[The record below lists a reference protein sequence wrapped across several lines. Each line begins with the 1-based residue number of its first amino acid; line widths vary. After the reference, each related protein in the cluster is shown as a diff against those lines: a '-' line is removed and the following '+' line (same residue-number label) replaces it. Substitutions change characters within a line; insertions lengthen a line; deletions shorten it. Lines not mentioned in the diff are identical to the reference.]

1 MQIKLMPL
9 SEYSDCNF
17 NNIFSTLDFF
27 EILFWIVI
35 ISKGSAAAKTIA
47 SISFSTEDSLVGNFI
62 TLFTSIIQI
71 SQKVYY
77 DRQTYKG
84 LYDEIN

>member
-1 MQIKLMPL
+1 MYTTFGYLDQSL
-9 SEYSDCNF
+9 SMF
-17 NNIFSTLDFF
+17 L
-27 EILFWIVI
+27 
-35 ISKGSAAAKTIA
+35 
-47 SISFSTEDSLVGNFI
+47 GNFI